1 VALYISMELF
11 TTLGLG
17 DWIPQ
22 TLNAMLAAG
31 IESLLGLVQG
41 GVFFA
46 VLIYAHQDGKRGEKA
61 QAVND
66 APRNV

>member
-1 VALYISMELF
+1 MQTPSLAL
-11 TTLGLG
+11 LGLG

-31 IESLLGLVQG
+31 IESLLGFVQG
-41 GVFFA
+41 GIFFA

-61 QAVND
+61 
-66 APRNV
+66 

>member
-1 VALYISMELF
+1 MEWF

-22 TLNAMLAAG
+22 TPNAMLAAG
-31 IESLLGLVQG
+31 MESLLGSIQG

-46 VLIYAHQDGKRGEKA
+46 VLIYAHQDGKSGDPPK
-61 QAVND
+61 
-66 APRNV
+66 